1 MKQLLSIV
9 LFAVATCFATFAM
22 SQDVGLGIPELP
34 SEPQPNAE
42 CVSKA
47 EMQVIAGDFQQFRS
61 LANSDYCYNGSHDS
75 ALIQTLMYMR
85 HTAFDPKMNPSADE
99 LFTGRFAESWYQYFV
114 DRVSSLV
121 VEKSCPKGVV
131 AFVYSFGGDT
141 MYACPLALT
150 PTFSALDR
158 ASVFMHE
165 ARHLDGYPHITCSRG
180 PRAGL
185 QGACDRRISEG
196 GSYAVTVET
205 YAQLA
210 KYATDIHPALKAY
223 ARASAVI
230 YADEAFENPVQVNRT
245 EKLLALSADTN
256 FYTVDVN
263 TGAAQKLGVAPHQ
276 GRIVRRGQHLVMFPF
291 DKSQPSQYVFS
302 RNEGT
307 IDQSAGE
314 LFTEYNNQ
322 TPAQRAQLKDIHIG
336 AQWTARV
343 YEGSVKLA
351 CDPRAE
357 TVRELAFPSGQQ
369 ATNLVYLT
377 GYDRAA
383 SSALIQMA
391 SGDLFEVSC
400 ANKSPSLKASAIKL
414 DQKFKTIHKVGTKVV
429 GLSLGN
435 ELYSLEVAG
444 NNGRSQ
450 SINTE
455 IGDIV
460 EVIPWQTFEFF
471 ETP

>member
-1 MKQLLSIV
+1 MKRLLSIMLMAIGMV
-9 LFAVATCFATFAM
+9 VSASASAQESNVAVE
-22 SQDVGLGIPELP
+22 I
-34 SEPQPNAE
+34 QPNE
-42 CVSKA
+42 TCVTKA
-47 EMQVIAGDFQQFRS
+47 EMQLIAADFPQFRS
-61 LANSDYCYNGSHDS
+61 LANSDYCYNGSNDS

-85 HTAFDPKMNPSADE
+85 NTAFDPKMNPSADE
-99 LFTGRFAESWYQYFV
+99 LFTGRFAESWYQYFANLV
-114 DRVSSLV
+114 GTLV

-131 AFVYSFGGDT
+131 AFVYGFGGDS

-210 KYATDIHPALKAY
+210 KFATDIHPALKAY

-230 YADEAFENPVQVNRT
+230 YADEAFENPVKVNRT
-245 EKLLALSADTN
+245 EKLLALSADSN
-256 FYTVDVN
+256 FYTVDM
-263 TGAAQKLGVAPHQ
+263 TSGAAQKLGAANNQ

-291 DKSQPSQYVFS
+291 DKTLPSGYVFS

-307 IDQSAGE
+307 IDQTAGE

-322 TPAQRAQLKDIHIG
+322 TPEQRSLLKDIHIG
-336 AQWTARV
+336 AQWTARL
-343 YEGSVKLA
+343 YSGSVKLA

-357 TVRELAFPSGQQ
+357 TVRDLAFPNGQQ
-369 ATNLVYLT
+369 AANLVYVN

-383 SSALIQMA
+383 SSALIQMV
-391 SGDLFEVSC
+391 SGDLFEASC
-400 ANKSPSLKASAIKL
+400 ANKSASLKASSIKL
-414 DQKFKTIHKVGTKVV
+414 DQKYKTIQKIGTKVV

-435 ELYSLEVAG
+435 ELYSLELAG
-444 NNGRSQ
+444 NSARSQ
-450 SINTE
+450 VINTD

-460 EVIPWQTFEFF
+460 EVVPWQTFEFF